1 MKKKIILASVASF
14 LVLYVG
20 SYALLSYQGQYV
32 PGAWGLGWVKW
43 YIWAPRGFASGPMG
57 TEHNRSMQVVF
68 LPLWWIDMQLVHK
81 SDQVPH
87 ERYPINTKLDDELQK
102 RLKQL
107 EQNKSMQA
115 TPNGSPDG

>member
-1 MKKKIILASVASF
+1 
-14 LVLYVG
+14 
-20 SYALLSYQGQYV
+20 
-32 PGAWGLGWVKW
+32 
-43 YIWAPRGFASGPMG
+43 
-57 TEHNRSMQVVF
+57 MQVVF